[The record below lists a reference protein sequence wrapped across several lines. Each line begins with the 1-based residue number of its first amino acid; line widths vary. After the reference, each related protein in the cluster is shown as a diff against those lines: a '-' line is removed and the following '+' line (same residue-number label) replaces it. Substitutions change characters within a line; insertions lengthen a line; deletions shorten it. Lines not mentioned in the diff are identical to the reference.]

1 MEQFRIDI
9 DKIVSIKPSCYSKN
23 GWNWKLIVPAL
34 SALLAVILSA
44 VLFFSDRF
52 ADNPEQSLSAQS
64 IFAGED
70 EYINH
75 IRNVEFHDV
84 ELKIVTIQ
92 RGDNFWVV
100 ARRNGVDIDTLIGA
114 NPYWNN
120 LLARTEQHIVV
131 PSEKGVLHF
140 ITELDEIEEIIR
152 EHSASTDDIVIQR
165 LPFLHR
171 YYRKLL
177 TDPPPIAVFVK
188 GARPTT
194 ANMTASLAAQF
205 SLREMF
211 RSPLGGRFSSF
222 FGSRI
227 HPIFNRRR
235 FHNGIDIAARHGTP
249 VGAPARGRVISA
261 GWMGGFGKAVVIA
274 HPQGYKTLCG
284 HLSRIHVRPGQ
295 YVYPGKF
302 IGRVG
307 STGYSTGPHLHFTLW
322 KNGREIDPMKVLW

>member
-1 MEQFRIDI
+1 MEHFRIDLE
-9 DKIVSIKPSCYSKN
+9 KIVSINPFGATVS
-23 GWNWKLIVPAL
+23 GWKRNILIPLGAGMF
-34 SALLAVILSA
+34 AILVSMI
-44 VLFFSDRF
+44 LFFSITSGETR
-52 ADNPEQSLSAQS
+52 EQSLSAHS

-70 EYINH
+70 EYIDT
-75 IRNVEFHDV
+75 IRNVEFRDV
-84 ELKIVTIQ
+84 ELKIVTIK

-131 PSEKGVLHF
+131 PSERGVLHF
-140 ITELDEIEEIIR
+140 ITDLDEIDEIIS
-152 EHSASTDDIVIQR
+152 EHKVPADDVVIQS
-165 LPFLHR
+165 LPFMYR
-171 YYRKLL
+171 YYRKFVSN
-177 TDPPPIAVFVK
+177 PSPIAVYVK
-188 GARPTT
+188 GARPTI

-205 SLREMF
+205 SIREMF

-222 FGSRI
+222 FGNRV
-227 HPIFNRRR
+227 HPIFNRRG
-235 FHNGIDIAARHGTP
+235 FHNGIDIAARRGTP
-249 VGAPARGRVISA
+249 VGSPARGRVISA

-295 YVYPGKF
+295 YVYPGKI